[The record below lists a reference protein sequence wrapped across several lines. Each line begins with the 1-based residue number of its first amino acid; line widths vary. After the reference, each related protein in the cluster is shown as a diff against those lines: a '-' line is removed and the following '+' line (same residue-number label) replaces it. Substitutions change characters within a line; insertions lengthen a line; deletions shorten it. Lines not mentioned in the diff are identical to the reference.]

1 MPQEPRLQMLP
12 DKDMKLSGEH
22 FRKVVRRIESI
33 VPLAGDG
40 IKVQPKEGGY
50 EISAV
55 TATDLYYG
63 ECGFE
68 ILGYGALFQNL
79 ALNVCSNGVPDVVYV
94 LQTKRGAGGGDVF
107 LCEI

>member
-1 MPQEPRLQMLP
+1 MPQEPKLQMLP

-50 EISAV
+50 EISNDAP
-55 TATDLYYG
+55 APYG
-63 ECGFE
+63 VCGFANQ
-68 ILGYGALFQNL
+68 GYGALFDIIE
-79 ALNVCSNGVPDVVYV
+79 LNVCSNGEPDIILVYAPRN
-94 LQTKRGAGGGDVF
+94 QDSDAM